1 MYRTDLAL
9 LKRLL
14 KRVKPYWTHI
24 IGIFL
29 LGLLSTPLALLTPL
43 PLKIAIDSVLSS
55 EPLPG
60 FLNRMIPESIIRSD
74 GGLLV
79 FAAVLTVV
87 IAFLIQL
94 QSLADSLL
102 RTYTG
107 EKLTLDFRSRLF
119 RQVQRL
125 SLSFHDMIG
134 TSDSIYRIQYDTSAL
149 RYVAID
155 GITPFITSG
164 FTLISML
171 YITFRLD
178 WQLALVAMGVSPIL
192 FIIASIYRR
201 QLKQRYKEVKKLES
215 NAFSVVQEAL
225 TALRVVKAFGQEDR
239 EQERFVRR
247 ADDTLDARVH
257 LTIAEEA
264 FGLILGLTTAIG
276 TALVI
281 YLGVLHVRRGLLTL
295 GELLLVMGY
304 LSQLYG
310 PLKIISKKVTGI
322 QSHLASAERVFAL
335 LDKPQDVPEVPKAK
349 PVDRADGDVEFHKVS
364 FAYNEGYPVVRDI
377 SFKVS
382 AGTRVGIT
390 GMTGAGKST
399 LVNLLTRFYDPSSGK
414 ILLDGVDLRDY
425 NLADLR
431 GQFAIVLQDT
441 VLFSTSIFEN
451 IAYAKPGATEEE
463 IIAAAKAANAH
474 DFILDLPEGYE
485 TRVGERGMRLS
496 GGERQR
502 VALARAFLKD
512 APILILDEPT
522 SAIDMKT
529 ESGIMEAMGR
539 LMEGRTT
546 FMIAHRITTLENCDL
561 LFMLEDG
568 QLVDSISN
576 VSAAVRHM
584 LSLDTLEVVIHE
596 GNTDG

>member
-281 YLGVLHVRRGLLTL
+281 YLGVLHVRRGILTL

-335 LDKPQDVPEVPKAK
+335 LDQPQDVPEAPGAK
-349 PVDRADGDVEFHKVS
+349 PIHRASGEVEFREVS
-364 FAYNEGYPVVRDI
+364 FGYKAGFPVLRDV
-377 SFKVS
+377 SFKIS

-399 LVNLLTRFYDPSSGK
+399 LMNLLTRFYDPSFGK

>member
-264 FGLILGLTTAIG
+264 FGLILGLTTATG
-276 TALVI
+276 TAAVI
-281 YLGVLHVRRGLLTL
+281 YLGVLHVQTARLTL

-335 LDKPQDVPEVPKAK
+335 LDQPQDVPEAPGAK
-349 PVDRADGDVEFHKVS
+349 PIHRASGEVEFREVS
-364 FAYNEGYPVVRDI
+364 FGYKAGFPVLRDV
-377 SFKVS
+377 SFKIS

-399 LVNLLTRFYDPSSGK
+399 LMNLLTRFYDPSFGK

-431 GQFAIVLQDT
+431 DQFAIVLQDT
-441 VLFSTSIFEN
+441 VLFSTSISEN
-451 IAYAKPGATEEE
+451 IDYAKPGATEEE

>member
-281 YLGVLHVRRGLLTL
+281 YLGVLHVRRGILTL

-335 LDKPQDVPEVPKAK
+335 LDQPQDVPEAPGAK
-349 PVDRADGDVEFHKVS
+349 PIHRASGEVEFREVS
-364 FAYNEGYPVVRDI
+364 FGYKAGFPVLRDV
-377 SFKVS
+377 SFKIS

-399 LVNLLTRFYDPSSGK
+399 LMNLLTRFYDPSFGK

-431 GQFAIVLQDT
+431 DQFAIVLQDT
-441 VLFSTSIFEN
+441 VLFSTSISEN

>member
-264 FGLILGLTTAIG
+264 FGLILGLTTATG
-276 TALVI
+276 TAAVI
-281 YLGVLHVRRGLLTL
+281 YLGVLHVQTARLTL

-335 LDKPQDVPEVPKAK
+335 LDQPQDVPEAPGAK
-349 PVDRADGDVEFHKVS
+349 PIHRASGEVEFREVS
-364 FAYNEGYPVVRDI
+364 FGYKAGFPVLRDV
-377 SFKVS
+377 SFKIS

-399 LVNLLTRFYDPSSGK
+399 LMNLLTRFYDPSFGK

>member
-14 KRVKPYWTHI
+14 KRVKLYWTHI

-29 LGLLSTPLALLTPL
+29 LGLLSTPLALLTPV
-43 PLKIAIDSVLSS
+43 PLKIAIDNVLSS

-60 FLNRMIPESIIRSD
+60 FLNRMIPEFIIRSD

-79 FAAVLTVV
+79 FAVILTVV

-125 SLSFHDMIG
+125 SLSFHDMTG

-225 TALRVVKAFGQEDR
+225 TALRVVKAFGQEDH

-281 YLGVLHVRRGLLTL
+281 YLGVLHVQRGILTL

-335 LDKPQDVPEVPKAK
+335 LDQPQDVPEAPRAK
-349 PVDRADGDVEFHKVS
+349 RIHRASGEVEFREVS
-364 FAYNEGYPVVRDI
+364 FSYKAGFPVLRDV

-399 LVNLLTRFYDPSSGK
+399 LMNLLTRFYDPSFGK

-431 GQFAIVLQDT
+431 DQFAIVLQDT
-441 VLFSTSIFEN
+441 VLFSTSISEN
-451 IAYAKPGATEEE
+451 IDYAKPGATEEE

-529 ESGIMEAMGR
+529 ESGIMEAMER

-576 VSAAVRHM
+576 VSAAVKHM
-584 LSLDTLEVVIHE
+584 LSLDTLEVAIHE